1 MIMEGQNKT
10 RNTDYSFQLESK
22 QETHKAFLILQQSS

>member
-1 MIMEGQNKT
+1 MIMDGQSKT

-22 QETHKAFLILQQSS
+22 QETHKASLILEQSS